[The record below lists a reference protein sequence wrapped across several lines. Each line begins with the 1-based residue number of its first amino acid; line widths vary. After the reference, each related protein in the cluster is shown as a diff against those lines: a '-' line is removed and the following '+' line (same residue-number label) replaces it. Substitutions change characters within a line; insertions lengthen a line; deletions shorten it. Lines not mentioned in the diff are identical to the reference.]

1 MRRMRADG
9 GRPSPRHV
17 AEQLVDAIGPGP
29 EWTVRSFV
37 HQLSLDQKRPI
48 QVRQLALPNINQQ
61 ITGQLWQHQH
71 YDEILVAE
79 NVTDDERDLIVCHEL
94 AHLMLRH
101 VARAPLAALA
111 QQFWTV
117 PPHLVLGRLEH
128 IRSCSTAG
136 ADDAEP
142 LGDYAPDDDPLR
154 RSEAEAEWVATLL
167 ISRAADARQRIAAA
181 TRTTD
186 ANDTNKVV
194 HRIAET
200 FGYI

>member
-1 MRRMRADG
+1 M
-9 GRPSPRHV
+9 
-17 AEQLVDAIGPGP
+17 
-29 EWTVRSFV
+29 RSFV

-136 ADDAEP
+136 AEDVTLVGADDDE
-142 LGDYAPDDDPLR
+142 DPLR

-167 ISRAADARQRIAAA
+167 ISRVADARTRIAAA

-186 ANDTNKVV
+186 AQDTNKVV
-194 HRIAET
+194 TRIAET